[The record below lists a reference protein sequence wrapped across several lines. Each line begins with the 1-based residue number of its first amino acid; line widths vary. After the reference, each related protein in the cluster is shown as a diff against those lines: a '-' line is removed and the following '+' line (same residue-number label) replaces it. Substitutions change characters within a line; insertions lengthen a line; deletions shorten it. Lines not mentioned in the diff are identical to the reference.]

1 MTKKLSIALLAS
13 GTIGLGLLVYNLS
26 KNYLSNKEAAEK
38 MFEEESDKFE
48 TCTHFIIDELK
59 DDEDIINEFSY
70 LHSYFKEMIEDSK
83 TPERMKDTLDFI
95 FMTYNNILEVLDEAS
110 DNYKFIVSLMI
121 RLTIQELK
129 IRKMTSEVE
138 KLSDKVT
145 MNFSGNLGSVIS
157 R

>member
-13 GTIGLGLLVYNLS
+13 GTVGLGLLVYNLS
-26 KNYLSNKEAAEK
+26 KNYLNNKEAAEK

-48 TCTHFIIDELK
+48 TWTHFIIDELK

-70 LHSYFKEMIEDSK
+70 LHSYFKEMIEDSN

>member
-48 TCTHFIIDELK
+48 TCANFIIDKLK
-59 DDEDIINEFSY
+59 DNEDIINEFNY
-70 LHSYFKEMIEDSK
+70 LHSYFKEMIDDSK
-83 TPERMKDTLDFI
+83 TPERMKDTLDFV
-95 FMTYNNILEVLDEAS
+95 FMTYNNISEVLDEVN
-110 DNYKFIVSLMI
+110 DKYKFIVSLII

-145 MNFSGNLGSVIS
+145 MNFSGSLGSVIS